1 MRKHFSIFAL
11 LLCSFASLLGQA
23 EKGSVVEVVI
33 GKAEY
38 KSGDQVLPVTKG
50 ISIKDGDTIVT
61 GLGQMVI
68 LRLENGGQLVVYE
81 KSEMTMKSKE
91 GDAAKSIL
99 DLDTGFLWVR
109 VPKLKKDSSFSVDM
123 PGASAGIQRDCL
135 QRLRYGEKG
144 KPSLRLRR
152 RSEGDQP
159 QGRGSNFETR
169 PTAQGRFQR
178 AHGKT
183 GTRPKVSQ
191 ASRKKYLNL
200 PKLPPRRLFAGRTLL
215 ETSTCTSRQLCC
227 FDKNNLHR

>member
-1 MRKHFSIFAL
+1 MRKHFALIAL
-11 LLCSFASLLGQA
+11 LLGSFCSLLGQE

-61 GLGQMVI
+61 DLGQMVI

-109 VPKLKKDSSFSVDM
+109 VPKLKKGSSFNVDM
-123 PGASAGIQRDCL
+123 PGASAGIRGTAFSASVTEKKESQVCVCE
-135 QRLRYGEKG
+135 GEVKVTNPKGEEAVLKQGQLLKVGSNAPMG
-144 KPSLRLRR
+144 KPGRDLKFLKHPVKSTLTCLNCH
-152 RSEGDQP
+152 
-159 QGRGSNFETR
+159 QGGY
-169 PTAQGRFQR
+169 
-178 AHGKT
+178 
-183 GTRPKVSQ
+183 
-191 ASRKKYLNL
+191 SRDGLY
-200 PKLPPRRLFAGRTLL
+200 
-215 ETSTCTSRQLCC
+215 
-227 FDKNNLHR
+227 

>member
-1 MRKHFSIFAL
+1 MRKLFATFAL
-11 LLCSFASLLGQA
+11 LLSSFASLLGQA
-23 EKGSVVEVVI
+23 GKGFVVEVVI

-50 ISIKDGDTIVT
+50 ISIKNGDTIVT

-123 PGASAGIQRDCL
+123 PGASAGIRGTAFSASVTETKESQVCVCE
-135 QRLRYGEKG
+135 GEVKVTNPKGEEATLKQGQLLKVGSNAPMG
-144 KPSLRLRR
+144 KPGRDLKFLKHPVKSTLTCLNCH
-152 RSEGDQP
+152 
-159 QGRGSNFETR
+159 QGGY
-169 PTAQGRFQR
+169 
-178 AHGKT
+178 
-183 GTRPKVSQ
+183 
-191 ASRKKYLNL
+191 SRDGLY
-200 PKLPPRRLFAGRTLL
+200 
-215 ETSTCTSRQLCC
+215 
-227 FDKNNLHR
+227 

>member
-1 MRKHFSIFAL
+1 MRKHFAIFAL
-11 LLCSFASLLGQA
+11 LLSSFASLLGQA

-50 ISIKDGDTIVT
+50 LTIKDGDTIVT

-99 DLDTGFLWVR
+99 ELDTGFLWVR

-123 PGASAGIQRDCL
+123 PGASAGIRGTAFSASVPENKESQVCVCE
-135 QRLRYGEKG
+135 GEVKVTNPKGEEAVLKQGQLLKVGSNAPMG
-144 KPSLRLRR
+144 KPGRDLKFLKHPVKSTLTCLNCH
-152 RSEGDQP
+152 
-159 QGRGSNFETR
+159 QGGY
-169 PTAQGRFQR
+169 
-178 AHGKT
+178 
-183 GTRPKVSQ
+183 
-191 ASRKKYLNL
+191 SRDGLY
-200 PKLPPRRLFAGRTLL
+200 
-215 ETSTCTSRQLCC
+215 
-227 FDKNNLHR
+227 